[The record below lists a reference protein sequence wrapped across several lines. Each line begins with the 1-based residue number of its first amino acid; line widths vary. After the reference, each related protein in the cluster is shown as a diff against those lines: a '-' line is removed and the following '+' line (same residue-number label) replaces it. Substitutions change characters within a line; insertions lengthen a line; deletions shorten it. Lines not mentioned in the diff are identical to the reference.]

1 MLDYRGLSD
10 IVRKCRHK
18 GPLFASALTKE
29 EIELVDKM
37 LERVGKIWTKFC
49 KNRIKIV
56 NFFFENERICVI
68 RLESLQSMLIE
79 RMFG

>member
-37 LERVGKIWTKFC
+37 LERVGKLAEHAHREDVRLMVDAEWTIIQPAIDYMVE
-49 KNRIKIV
+49 KNIKID
-56 NFFFENERICVI
+56 
-68 RLESLQSMLIE
+68 
-79 RMFG
+79 